1 MKKVIFKF
9 ALLAIVIIGSI
20 SIMSCEENEEQE
32 LIPSEKPYN
41 PFTGTWVCTDELYTE
56 SGTLQLVFGE
66 DNTVVTTNTTGEP
79 SVFDNLNTVY
89 DFRGNYLYFDGRSSQ
104 YYFHFHSD
112 SNLYIFNSILD
123 AGTGIE
129 YGYSYHFERLGGIK

>member
-20 SIMSCEENEEQE
+20 SIMSCEEKEEP
-32 LIPSEKPYN
+32 IPSEKPYN

-56 SGTLQLVFGE
+56 SGILQLVFGE

-112 SNLYIFNSILD
+112 RNLYIFNSILD
-123 AGTGIE
+123 AGIE
-129 YGYSYHFERLGGIK
+129 YGYSYHFERLGGVK

>member
-1 MKKVIFKF
+1 MKNVILK
-9 ALLAIVIIGSI
+9 LVILAIVIMGSI
-20 SIMSCEENEEQE
+20 SIMSCEEKEGQE
-32 LIPSEKPYN
+32 PTPNEKPYN

-89 DFRGNYLYFDGRSSQ
+89 DFRGNTNIQ
-104 YYFHFHSD
+104 
-112 SNLYIFNSILD
+112 SIIG
-123 AGTGIE
+123 AP
-129 YGYSYHFERLGGIK
+129 R

>member
-1 MKKVIFKF
+1 MKKIFLKF
-9 ALLAIVIIGSI
+9 AALTMVVMGSI
-20 SIMSCEENEEQE
+20 SIMSCEEKEEQE
-32 LIPSEKPYN
+32 PIPSEKPYN
-41 PFTGTWVCTDELYTE
+41 PFTGTWECTDELYTQ
-56 SGTLQLVFGE
+56 SGTLQLVFSE
-66 DNTVVTTNTTGEP
+66 NNTMVTINTTGES

-89 DFRGNYLYFDGRSSQ
+89 DFRGNYLYFDGISSQ

-123 AGTGIE
+123 AAGIE

>member
-1 MKKVIFKF
+1 MKKIFLKF
-9 ALLAIVIIGSI
+9 AALTMVVMGSI

-32 LIPSEKPYN
+32 PIPSEKPYT

-104 YYFHFHSD
+104 SYFHFHSD

>member
-20 SIMSCEENEEQE
+20 SIMSCEEKEEQE
-32 LIPSEKPYN
+32 PIPSEKPYN

-56 SGTLQLVFGE
+56 SGTFQLVFGE

-89 DFRGNYLYFDGRSSQ
+89 DFRGNYL
-104 YYFHFHSD
+104 
-112 SNLYIFNSILD
+112 
-123 AGTGIE
+123 
-129 YGYSYHFERLGGIK
+129 